1 MLMGEIQ
8 RLDEIEQM
16 EAEMLQMPQAEC
28 PVVHHFGPGI
38 YMREVTLKAGTLA
51 IGHAQ
56 KLEHLNIV
64 LTGSV
69 AIIDGHQVKTIK
81 APLIYVG
88 KPGRKVGYVLED
100 TVWLNVYSTNET
112 DIEKL
117 EEMFLDKSETFQL
130 HQQAKLG
137 IDYDLRAADREDF
150 KKMVSESG
158 FTEEIVRE
166 QSENE
171 EDQIRMP
178 DGYPNVTV
186 RNSAIEGKGIFLSF
200 PATAGSIIGPAR
212 IEGNRTP
219 LGRYTNHSMTP
230 NAKFVKNGNDIWMV
244 ALKDIDGC
252 VGGDQGEE
260 VTVNYRQA
268 LALSGIGE
276 FKCLE

>member
-38 YMREVTLKAGTLA
+38 YMREVKLKAGTLA

-56 KLEHLNIV
+56 KHEHLNVI
-64 LTGSV
+64 LTGAVSMV
-69 AIIDGHQVKTIK
+69 DNGQVKVVK

-100 TVWLNVYSTNET
+100 TVWLNIYATDET

-117 EEMFLDKSETFQL
+117 EKMFLDKSETFQL

-150 KKMVSESG
+150 KRLVVDAG
-158 FTEEIVRE
+158 FTEEVVRE

-171 EDQIRMP
+171 EDQIPMP

-212 IEGNRTP
+212 VDGNRTP

-268 LALSGIGE
+268 LALSGVNA
-276 FKCLE
+276 

>member
-1 MLMGEIQ
+1 MGEIQ

-130 HQQAKLG
+130 HQQAKLE
-137 IDYDLRAADREDF
+137 IDYDLRAVDREDF
-150 KKMVSESG
+150 KRLVVDAG
-158 FTEEIVRE
+158 FTEEVVRE

-171 EDQIRMP
+171 EDQIPMP

-200 PATAGSIIGPAR
+200 PAAAGSIIGPAR

>member
-8 RLDEIEQM
+8 KLDEIEQM
-16 EAEMLQMPQAEC
+16 EAQMLQMPQVDC

-56 KLEHLNIV
+56 RFEHLNIV

-69 AIIDGHQVKTIK
+69 AIVDGHEVKTIK

-117 EEMFLDKSETFQL
+117 EETFLDKSETFQL
-130 HQQAKLG
+130 HQQAQLKL
-137 IDYDLRAADREDF
+137 DHDVRAADREDF
-150 KKMVSESG
+150 KRLVADAG
-158 FTEEIVRE
+158 FTEEVVRQ

-171 EDQIRMP
+171 EDQIPMP
-178 DGYPNVTV
+178 DGYSNVTV

-200 PATAGSIIGPAR
+200 PSTAGSIIGPAR
-212 IEGNRTP
+212 IDGKRTP

-230 NAKFVKNGNDIWMV
+230 NARFIRNGDDIWMV
-244 ALKDIDGC
+244 ALKDIEGC
-252 VGGDQGEE
+252 KGGDHGEE
-260 VTVNYRQA
+260 VTVDYKQS
-268 LALSGIGE
+268 LQLIGE
-276 FKCLE
+276 IECQA

>member
-158 FTEEIVRE
+158 FTEEIVKE

-171 EDQIRMP
+171 EDQIPMP

-200 PATAGSIIGPAR
+200 PVTAGSIIGPAR
-212 IEGNRTP
+212 VEGNRTP
-219 LGRYTNHSMTP
+219 LGRYTNHSITP

>member
-100 TVWLNVYSTNET
+100 TVWLNIYSTNET
-112 DIEKL
+112 DIERL

-130 HQQAKLG
+130 HQQARLG

-171 EDQIRMP
+171 EDQIPMP

-186 RNSAIEGKGIFLSF
+186 RNSAIDGKGIFLSF
-200 PATAGSIIGPAR
+200 PAAAGSIIGPAR

-230 NAKFVKNGNDIWMV
+230 NAKFVKNGNDIWMI